1 MIAKLFQTFTFLNDE
16 IRSLHK
22 AAYVL
27 SAFAFVSI
35 LLALLRDR
43 LFAHVFGVGDTLD
56 VYYAAFRIPDLV
68 FITLGSLVSVF
79 VVIPALTRAKHEHT
93 DHALARTL
101 LLATGV
107 LFLGTSI
114 ALFFAVPF
122 MLPYVFPE
130 IFGRGLGSELVLLTR
145 ILLLQPF
152 FLGISNLAASCV
164 QMYGRYALFALA
176 PVLYNIGIIAGV
188 LFFYQLFGIAGLG
201 VGVVF
206 GAMLHFFVQ
215 APFFFAHGLSGK
227 LSFVP
232 LREIYA
238 IALQSIPRT
247 LSLTFGALAVLALTS
262 YASTLHAGAV
272 TLFMFAFNLSAAPL
286 SLIGAS
292 YSVAAFPTLSALYQ
306 KNQYA
311 EFKEHILIAGRHILF
326 WSLPIISLCVVLRA
340 HIVRAIL
347 GTGAFSWSDT
357 RIAAA
362 TFALFVLSLAAQGIM
377 LLFVRGY
384 YATERTIVPLV
395 VTACTA
401 VGSVVFGMLL
411 ASLYEREGIMYY
423 FIQDLLRLSTTDD
436 ASVALLALGMS
447 IAYTIGA
454 IALVLIF
461 SRTFSGV
468 SRELGKAFR
477 DGFVGA
483 VFAGTGAYAVLTLFR
498 HVYSLDS
505 FLQIVFQG
513 SVATLAGL
521 CTAGAVLFLIGNRE
535 VREIWL
541 TFRGRFVRVRIRGAE
556 EVL

>member
-1 MIAKLFQTFTFLNDE
+1 MIAKFFQSLTFLTDE

-27 SAFAFVSI
+27 SAFAFLSI
-35 LLALLRDR
+35 VLALLRDR
-43 LFAHVFGVGDTLD
+43 LFAHVFGVGETLD

-79 VVIPALTRAKHEHT
+79 VVIPALTRAKQDGK

-101 LLATGV
+101 FAVTGV
-107 LFLGTSI
+107 LFLTVST
-114 ALFFAVPF
+114 ALFFLVPYI
-122 MLPYVFPE
+122 LPHLFAELYA
-130 IFGRGLGSELVLLTR
+130 RGLEHDLVLLTR

-188 LFFYQLFGIAGLG
+188 LFFYQLFGVAGLG

-206 GAMLHFFVQ
+206 GALLHFLVQ

-227 LSFVP
+227 MTFVP
-232 LREIYA
+232 FREVYD
-238 IALQSIPRT
+238 IALRSVPRT
-247 LSLTFGALAVLALTS
+247 LSLTFSTLSLLVLTA
-262 YASTLHAGAV
+262 YASTLHSGAV
-272 TLFMFAFNLSAAPL
+272 TLFILAFNLSAAPL

-311 EFKEHILIAGRHILF
+311 EFKEHILIAARHIIF
-326 WSLPIISLCVVLRA
+326 WSLPIIALCVILRA

-357 RIAAA
+357 RITAA
-362 TFALFVLSLAAQGIM
+362 TFALFILSLAAQGII

-384 YATERTIVPLV
+384 YAAERTVTPLV
-395 VTACTA
+395 VTAFTA
-401 VGSVVFGMLL
+401 LGSVVFGVLL
-411 ASLYEREGIMYY
+411 ASLYEKEGIMYY
-423 FIQDLLRLSTTDD
+423 FLQDLLRLSTTDD

-454 IALVLIF
+454 LALVLIF
-461 SRTFSGV
+461 GRTFTGV
-468 SRELGKAFR
+468 TRELGKAFR

-483 VFAGTGAYAVLTLFR
+483 VFAGTGAYGVLTLFK

-505 FLQIVFQG
+505 FVQIVLQG
-513 SVATLAGL
+513 GVATIAGL
-521 CTAGAVLFLIGNRE
+521 ISAAAVLYLIGNRE

-541 TFRGRFVRVRIRGAE
+541 TFHGRFVRVKLRGAE